1 MLSKLIVEILQ
12 EKVMYVKVHH
22 FSYVHIKRN
31 RLPSIPDS
39 FYFLTAKEAAMIAME

>member
-22 FSYVHIKRN
+22 FSYVHKKGN
-31 RLPSIPDS
+31 RLSSIPDC
-39 FYFLTAKEAAMIAME
+39 FYFLTAKEAVIIAME